1 MDDFL
6 IIFAAACIAWGL
18 GAALVVAIADDR
30 HHPIA
35 FLLALLHTLRS
46 H

>member
-6 IIFAAACIAWGL
+6 IIFAAACVAWGL
-18 GAALVVAIADDR
+18 GAALVVAICDDR
-30 HHPIA
+30 DRLAHLAA
-35 FLLALLHTLRS
+35 FIRTHWS

>member
-18 GAALVVAIADDR
+18 GAALVVAICDDR
-30 HHPIA
+30 FADIA
-35 FLLALLHTLRS
+35 AFIRTHWS

>member
-1 MDDFL
+1 MDAFL
-6 IIFAAACIAWGL
+6 IILSAACLTWGL
-18 GAALVVAIADDR
+18 GAALVVAMADDR

-35 FLLALLHTLRS
+35 FLLAFLRTLRS